1 VAALAEMYVQ
11 PSFAASAISS
21 INQRLEQNLAHFAAW
36 PLSEAFPNLMLDASY
51 ERVREVA

>member
-1 VAALAEMYVQ
+1 MYVQ

-36 PLSEAFPNLMLDASY
+36 PLSEAFPNLMLDARY